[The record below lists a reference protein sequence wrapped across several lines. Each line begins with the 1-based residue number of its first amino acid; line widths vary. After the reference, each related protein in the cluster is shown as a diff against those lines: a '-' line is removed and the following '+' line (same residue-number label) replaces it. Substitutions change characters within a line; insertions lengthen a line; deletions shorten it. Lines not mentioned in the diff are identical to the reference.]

1 MNIQQKALNAIHVAS
16 ALAACDN
23 SKLCV
28 KDASELFVK
37 AQYRASLNRSLKSLA
52 YSVGITNPEYQKLV

>member
-1 MNIQQKALNAIHVAS
+1 MNIQHKALQAIHS
-16 ALAACDN
+16 ANEFANCSN

-37 AQYRASLNRSLKSLA
+37 AQYKASLNRSLKSLA
-52 YSVGITNPEYQKLV
+52 YSIGITSPVYQKLI